1 MLRRAFCIMA
11 LGLLLAA
18 PAATSF
24 AADPLP
30 GSQIPHLTTNDFLR
44 RVGGS
49 DKPVLVQFD
58 ASWCAFCR
66 KLQPVMDSFRKAKEG
81 VVEVYKVNADADG
94 DLMRSYEVRTL
105 PTMIV
110 FYQGR
115 IVGRSDGGM
124 GEAEMFEWMEA
135 VQDDIREIKRK
146 KLKDDY

>member
-1 MLRRAFCIMA
+1 MLRRAFWI
-11 LGLLLAA
+11 LGLSLLLAA
-18 PAATSF
+18 PAMTAV
-24 AADPLP
+24 AGDPRP
-30 GSQIPHLTTNDFLR
+30 GSSIPHLTTNDFLR

-49 DKPVLVQFD
+49 DMPVLVQFD
-58 ASWCAFCR
+58 ASWCAFCH
-66 KLQPVMDSFRKAKEG
+66 KLQPVMDTFRKAKEG
-81 VVEVYKVNADADG
+81 VVEVYKVDADADV

-146 KLKDDY
+146 KLNEL